1 MRASSG
7 STLLGLIL
15 LIDDGGYK
23 ICEANSSPI
32 FFEGMKSCC
41 DIDVANEILD
51 FLNLRMGRVFGLGP
65 VPLGAEVKAVGD
77 TPT

>member
-1 MRASSG
+1 MGAIRSVR
-7 STLLGLIL
+7 
-15 LIDDGGYK
+15 
-23 ICEANSSPI
+23 PI
-32 FFEGMKSCC
+32 VHLFFFEGMKSCC

>member
-23 ICEANSSPI
+23 ICEANSSPG
-32 FFEGMKSCC
+32 FEGMESCC

-51 FLNLRMGRVFGLGP
+51 FLNLRMGRVFGHGP